1 MGEDLRKIYIFKP
14 HKPVECKYSK
24 FKIYYDIEDLILE
37 VGDKKGSIF
46 EYDTKSVI
54 DIDNYHKVKDRDLLL
69 RGVLNEL
76 SKDEIAI
83 RELISL
89 LEGETPNVKIKSYLR
104 YLYRIKDN
112 KRVVKKF
119 IIRNRNTFLSI
130 INSVEWYTALL
141 NIHNFMDKGYHE
153 NFTKAKKKIKDDI
166 KNSSI
171 C

>member
-89 LEGETPNVKIKSYLR
+89 LEGETTNV
-104 YLYRIKDN
+104 
-112 KRVVKKF
+112 
-119 IIRNRNTFLSI
+119 
-130 INSVEWYTALL
+130 
-141 NIHNFMDKGYHE
+141 
-153 NFTKAKKKIKDDI
+153 
-166 KNSSI
+166 
-171 C
+171 